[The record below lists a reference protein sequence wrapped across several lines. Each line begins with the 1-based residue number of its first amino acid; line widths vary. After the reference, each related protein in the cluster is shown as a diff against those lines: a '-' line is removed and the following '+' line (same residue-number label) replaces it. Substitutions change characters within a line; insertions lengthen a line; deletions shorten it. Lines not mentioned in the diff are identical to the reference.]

1 MDWLVLKM
9 LLILTLG
16 KILKK
21 RKELTKKA
29 KIEMTRR
36 KVKSILLFVYWV
48 IFGKKNVFISN
59 YQEYYRFL
67 IHIMFNYT

>member
-36 KVKSILLFVYWV
+36 KVKSMFLFLYWV
-48 IFGKKNVFISN
+48 LLGKKNVFISN
-59 YQEYYRFL
+59 YQE
-67 IHIMFNYT
+67 

>member
-36 KVKSILLFVYWV
+36 KVKSMLLFLYWV
-48 IFGKKNVFISN
+48 LLGKKNVLYQIIKVENRFIN
-59 YQEYYRFL
+59 
-67 IHIMFNYT
+67 T